1 MGGYLQ
7 RASGTRAAGH
17 HGATLDF
24 APLMGWMLTAVALT
38 LSVSLLGPQPVRAS
52 TLENLSSRANAERV
66 LIARVATVRS
76 YEDPAVGVRT
86 VVGFDEA
93 RAVRGSTAVSFEIE
107 LAGGTVGSTV
117 VRTSDTPTFRVG
129 ETVVLSMDAEGRLL
143 GGETARLTVRNGTIV
158 ETGESVERLTGRVM
172 ARQVSASVRRSFP
185 ETFGLVSS
193 QPSMSGS
200 LPAASAPTATS
211 ATAPVADA
219 VSPAIASAG
228 TLEQVTITGSGF
240 GETAGCVEFFYH
252 PGQPTIV
259 AGAAEIVSWSD
270 TRVVTRVPVGTVGGY
285 AGASASSGPVVVV
298 SADGQRST
306 SLPFQVSFGR
316 GPAKWNAD
324 STTFL
329 VNPNCADID
338 NELELVARGAA
349 VWADRSN
356 FSLAYA
362 GTAAAPVVGDGA
374 NDISWDALPE
384 GILGQASLM
393 FVNGTMIEADVTLND
408 LYEWGD
414 ATRGADVDVA
424 TVIAHELG
432 HWLSLRDLYGEAD
445 ASKIMCGTL
454 SFGQTRRAPSPAD
467 IAGIVHLYGSIGNE
481 APVTNA
487 LVTPSAWTSGTATVE
502 LTAQD
507 ATPGVAASYFRVSG
521 GAPTRYSG
529 PIEIAQEGRVRV
541 GYWSVDGEGL
551 TEDETVATVRIDRSA
566 PVTTMS
572 VTPGADGLSRVV
584 LTATD
589 PLSGVAAIRYR
600 LDGAPAVS
608 GSEVMVSSAASHSI
622 EFRSTDAVGNIES
635 ARTLTIE
642 PVSTDASLARISG
655 SDRYETAAAI
665 SRDTFAKDS
674 TPHAVLATGAS
685 FADALA
691 ANGLAGALEAPV
703 LLTPGTELHPAV
715 VGELRRLGATDVTVV
730 GGAGAIADD
739 VVTTLEGLG
748 YTVSRI
754 AGGDRYETAAMIATQ
769 LRSVTGTAPARAFV
783 VRGDAF
789 ADALSAAPYAY
800 SQRIPILLSR
810 PGELPA
816 VTERAV
822 RSIGI
827 RAVTIVGGTSAV
839 GTAVQNALESAGATT
854 LRIAGGSR
862 YATAASL
869 LEYAI
874 AQGWTAPDSVGIATG
889 ADFPDALGGGAAMG
903 AMDGALVLTA
913 QAELGAESAE
923 AIALCA
929 PTVTDVRVFGGDA
942 AVAPRVVES
951 IIGALAR

>member
-1 MGGYLQ
+1 MGGHLQ
-7 RASGTRAAGH
+7 RASGTRVAGH
-17 HGATLDF
+17 HGATLEF
-24 APLMGWMLTAVALT
+24 ARMLGWMLVAVALT
-38 LSVSLLGPQPVRAS
+38 LSVCLVRPLPVWAS
-52 TLENLSSRANAERV
+52 TLSSIPPLANAERV
-66 LIARVATVRS
+66 VIARVATVRS
-76 YEDPAVGVRT
+76 YEHPAAGVRT

-93 RAVRGSTAVSFEIE
+93 RALRGSTTGSFEIE
-107 LAGGTVGSTV
+107 IAGGTVGGIV
-117 VRTSDTPTFRVG
+117 VRTSDTPTFMIG
-129 ETVVLSMDAEGRLL
+129 ETVVLSMDAHGRLL
-143 GGETARLTVRNGTIV
+143 GGETARLSVQDGTIV
-158 ETGESVERLTGRVM
+158 ETGESIERLTGRVM
-172 ARQVSASVRRSFP
+172 APKVSASVRRSFP
-185 ETFGLVSS
+185 EMFGLLTS
-193 QPSMSGS
+193 QPSASGS
-200 LPAASAPTATS
+200 VSAASAPAATTATV
-211 ATAPVADA
+211 PVADA

-240 GETAGCVEFFYH
+240 GETAGSVEFFYH

-259 AGAAEIVSWSD
+259 AGEADIVSWSD

-298 SADGQRST
+298 TAQGQRST

-316 GPAKWNAD
+316 GPAKWNTA

-329 VNPNCADID
+329 VSPDCADID
-338 NELELVARGAA
+338 NELELVAQGAR

-362 GTAAAPVVGDGA
+362 GTTAVPIVGDGA
-374 NDISWDALPE
+374 NDISWGALPE

-445 ASKIMCGTL
+445 SSKIMCGTL
-454 SFGQTRRAPSPAD
+454 SFGQTRREPSPAD
-467 IAGIVHLYGSIGNE
+467 VAGIVHLYGSIGNE

-507 ATPGVAASYFRVSG
+507 ATPGVAASYYRVSG
-521 GAPTRYSG
+521 GAPTRYSD
-529 PIEIAQEGRVRV
+529 PIEITQEGRVRV

-551 TEDETVATVRIDRSA
+551 AEDESVATVRIDRSA
-566 PVTTMS
+566 PVTTMT
-572 VTPGADGLSRVV
+572 VTPGNDGTTRVV
-584 LTATD
+584 LTASD
-589 PLSGVAAIRYR
+589 ALSGLASVTYR
-600 LDGAPAVS
+600 LDGGAAIN
-608 GSEVMVSSAASHSI
+608 GSELSVSSADTHSI
-622 EFRSTDAVGNIES
+622 EFWSTDVVGNSELVRS
-635 ARTLTIE
+635 ATIE
-642 PVSTDASLARISG
+642 PASTDASLERISG
-655 SDRYETAAAI
+655 RDRYETAAAI
-665 SRDTFAKDS
+665 SRDTFAEGK
-674 TPHAVLATGAS
+674 TPHAILATGAS

-703 LLTPGTELHPAV
+703 LLTPSADLHAAV
-715 VGELRRLGATDVTVV
+715 VGELRRLGTTDVTVV
-730 GGAGAIADD
+730 GGAGAISDD
-739 VVTTLEGLG
+739 VVATLEGLG
-748 YTVSRI
+748 YTVSRV

-769 LRSVTGTAPARAFV
+769 LHSVTGTTPVRAFV

-800 SQRIPILLSR
+800 SQRLPILLTR
-810 PGELPA
+810 PGELPE
-816 VTERAV
+816 VTEQAV
-822 RSIGI
+822 RAIGI

-839 GTAVQNALESAGATT
+839 GTLVESALVRAGAATQ
-854 LRIAGGSR
+854 RIAGSSR

-874 AQGWTAPDSVGIATG
+874 EQAWTAPDSVGIATG

-903 AMDGALVLTA
+903 AMNGALVLTA
-913 QAELGAESAE
+913 RSELGVESAE

-929 PTVTDVRVFGGDA
+929 PTVTDVRVFGGDS
-942 AVAPRVVES
+942 AVAPQVVTS